1 MDTLDY
7 LLKNNA
13 QWAEKMKAKDAE
25 YFSRIYDVQTPK
37 YLWIGCS
44 DSRISA
50 NMTMGLKPGE
60 LFVHRNIANVV
71 VLTDMNCL
79 SVIQFAVEALGVEH
93 IIVCG
98 HYNCGGV
105 KAAMDNVR
113 FGLINNWLRH
123 IQDVIRTHEQLLGA
137 IEDEK
142 ERFFRLCELNV
153 LEQTLNVCE
162 TTFVQDAWEKNQN
175 LTVHGWIYDL
185 REGVLKKLGI
195 HLENNEQLESF
206 RQNKGYFTK
215 EQQ

>member
-13 QWAEKMKAKDAE
+13 RWAEKMKAKDAA
-25 YFSRIYDVQTPK
+25 YFTRIYDVQTPK

-71 VLTDMNCL
+71 VHTDMNCL

-105 KAAMDNVR
+105 RAAMDNVR

-123 IQDVIRTHEQLLGA
+123 IQDVIRKHEPQLGA
-137 IEDEK
+137 IEDEEK
-142 ERFFRLCELNV
+142 RFAKLCELNV
-153 LEQTLNVCE
+153 LEQALNVCE
-162 TTFVQDAWEKNQN
+162 TTFVQDAWGKSQN
-175 LTVHGWIYDL
+175 LTVHGWIYEM

-206 RQNKGYFTK
+206 RQNKGYFTR

>member
-1 MDTLDY
+1 MDAIDQ

-13 QWAEKMKAKDAE
+13 EWAEKMKADDAE
-25 YFSRIYDVQTPK
+25 YFSRIYDVQKPK

-71 VLTDMNCL
+71 VHTDMNCL

-105 KAAMDNVR
+105 RAAMEDVR
-113 FGLINNWLRH
+113 LGLINNWLRH
-123 IQDVIRTHEQLLGA
+123 IQDVMRTHEQTLEA
-137 IEDEK
+137 IEDEE
-142 ERFFRLCELNV
+142 ERFYKLCELNV

-162 TTFVQDAWEKNQN
+162 TSFVKDAWQRGQD
-175 LTVHGWIYDL
+175 LTVHGWIYDM

-195 HLENNEQLESF
+195 HLESRRQFDDLRREVSVNNFLK
-206 RQNKGYFTK
+206 N
-215 EQQ
+215 

>member
-7 LLKNNA
+7 LLENNA
-13 QWAEKMKAKDAE
+13 RWAQKMKTKDAE

-71 VLTDMNCL
+71 VHSDMNCL

-93 IIVCG
+93 IIICG

-105 KAAMDNVR
+105 KAAMENVR

-123 IQDVIRTHEQLLGA
+123 IQDVMRTHEDLLDA
-137 IEDEK
+137 IEDDEQ
-142 ERFFRLCELNV
+142 RFLKLCELNV

-162 TTFVQDAWEKNQN
+162 TTFVQDAWEKKQN
-175 LTVHGWIYDL
+175 LTVHGWIYDM
-185 REGVLKKLGI
+185 REGVLEKLGI
-195 HLENNEQLESF
+195 HLENNEQLENL
-206 RQNKGYFTK
+206 RHDKRYFTK
-215 EQQ
+215 QTK

>member
-13 QWAEKMKAKDAE
+13 RWAEKMKAKDAE

-71 VLTDMNCL
+71 VHTDMNCL

-123 IQDVIRTHEQLLGA
+123 IQDVMRTHEETLAA
-137 IEDEK
+137 IKDEEK
-142 ERFFRLCELNV
+142 RFLKLCELNV
-153 LEQTLNVCE
+153 LEQAMNVCE
-162 TTFVQDAWEKNQN
+162 TTFVQDAWEKGQN
-175 LTVHGWIYDL
+175 LTVHGWIYNM
-185 REGVLKKLGI
+185 RQGVLKKLGI
-195 HLENNEQLESF
+195 HLGNNKHLENL
-206 RQNKGYFTK
+206 RQNKKYFTK
-215 EQQ
+215 KQR

>member
-1 MDTLDY
+1 MDTLDH
-7 LLKNNA
+7 LLENNA
-13 QWAEKMKAKDAE
+13 RWAEKMKAKDAE

-71 VLTDMNCL
+71 VHTDMNCL

-105 KAAMDNVR
+105 KAAMENVR

-123 IQDVIRTHEQLLGA
+123 IQDVIRTHEPLLDA
-137 IEDEK
+137 IEDEH
-142 ERFFRLCELNV
+142 ERLSRLCELNV

-162 TTFVQDAWEKNQN
+162 TTFVQDAWEKNQD

-195 HLENNEQLESF
+195 HLENNEQLESL
-206 RQNKGYFTK
+206 RQNKGYFTTK
-215 EQQ
+215 K

>member
-1 MDTLDY
+1 METLDY
-7 LLKNNA
+7 LLENNA
-13 QWAEKMKAKDAE
+13 RWAEKMKAKDAE
-25 YFSRIYDVQTPK
+25 YFSRIYDVQNPK

-71 VLTDMNCL
+71 VHTDMNCL

-105 KAAMDNVR
+105 KAAIDNVR

-123 IQDVIRTHEQLLGA
+123 IQDVFRTHETMLEA
-137 IEDEK
+137 IGDDE
-142 ERFFRLCELNV
+142 ERFAKLCELNV

-162 TTFVQDAWEKNQN
+162 TTFVQDAWARKQS
-175 LTVHGWIYDL
+175 LTVHGWIYDM
-185 REGVLKKLGI
+185 REGVLRKLGI
-195 HLENNEQLESF
+195 LLENDAQLNDLRRNKF
-206 RQNKGYFTK
+206 NFTTKRQ
-215 EQQ
+215 

>member
-7 LLKNNA
+7 LLENNER
-13 QWAEKMKAKDAE
+13 WAEKMKAKDAE

-71 VLTDMNCL
+71 VHTDMNCL

-123 IQDVIRTHEQLLGA
+123 IQDVMRMHEETLEA
-137 IEDEK
+137 IENEDERVSK
-142 ERFFRLCELNV
+142 LCELNV

-162 TTFVQDAWEKNQN
+162 TTFVQDAWGKNQN

-195 HLENNEQLESF
+195 HLENSEQLGNL
-206 RQNKGYFTK
+206 RQNRRYFTTK
-215 EQQ
+215 Q

>member
-1 MDTLDY
+1 METLDY
-7 LLKNNA
+7 LLENNA
-13 QWAEKMKAKDAE
+13 RWAEKMKAKDAE
-25 YFSRIYDVQTPK
+25 YFSRIYDVQNPK

-71 VLTDMNCL
+71 VHTDMNCL

-105 KAAMDNVR
+105 KAALDNVR

-123 IQDVIRTHEQLLGA
+123 IQDVIQQHQATLDA
-137 IEDEK
+137 IGDEEK
-142 ERFFRLCELNV
+142 RFAKLCELNV

-162 TTFVQDAWEKNQN
+162 TTFVQDAWAKNQN
-175 LTVHGWIYDL
+175 LTVHGWIYDM
-185 REGVLKKLGI
+185 REGVLEKLGI
-195 HLENNEQLESF
+195 HLENNEQLDDLRRNKNYF
-206 RQNKGYFTK
+206 ITKRQ
-215 EQQ
+215 

>member
-7 LLKNNA
+7 LLENNSR
-13 QWAEKMKAKDAE
+13 WAEKMKSKDAE

-71 VLTDMNCL
+71 VHTDMNCL

-105 KAAMDNVR
+105 KAAMENVR

-123 IQDVIRTHEQLLGA
+123 IQDVIRTHEPLLDA
-137 IEDEK
+137 IEDET
-142 ERFFRLCELNV
+142 ERFSRLCELNV

-195 HLENNEQLESF
+195 HLENNEKFESF
-206 RQNKGYFTK
+206 RRNKGYFIK

>member
-1 MDTLDY
+1 MDTLDH
-7 LLKNNA
+7 LLENNA
-13 QWAEKMKAKDAE
+13 RWAEKMKRKDAE
-25 YFSRIYDVQTPK
+25 FFTRGYDIQNPK

-71 VLTDMNCL
+71 PHTDMNCL

-105 KAAMDNVR
+105 KAAMQNAR
-113 FGLINNWLRH
+113 LGLIDNWLRH
-123 IQDVIRTHEQLLGA
+123 IRDVMRTHEATLEA
-137 IEDEK
+137 ITDER
-142 ERFFRLCELNV
+142 ERLYKLCELNV

-162 TTFVQDAWEKNQN
+162 TNSVQDAWRGGRK
-175 LTVHGWIYDL
+175 LSVHGWIYDM

-195 HLENNEQLESF
+195 HLENGEQLEDL
-206 RQNKGYFTK
+206 RQNKLFLTK
-215 EQQ
+215 KQ

>member
-71 VLTDMNCL
+71 VHTDMNCL

-105 KAAMDNVR
+105 KAAMENVR

-123 IQDVIRTHEQLLGA
+123 IQDVIRTHEPLLSA
-137 IEDEK
+137 IEDET
-142 ERFFRLCELNV
+142 ERFFKLCELNV

-162 TTFVQDAWEKNQN
+162 TTFVQDAWGKNQN
-175 LTVHGWIYDL
+175 LTVHGWIYDM

-195 HLENNEQLESF
+195 HLENNGQLENL
-206 RQNKGYFTK
+206 RQSKRSLVKNQK
-215 EQQ
+215 

>member
-1 MDTLDY
+1 MDTLDH
-7 LLKNNA
+7 LLENNA
-13 QWAEKMKAKDAE
+13 RWAEKMKRKDAE
-25 YFSRIYDVQTPK
+25 FFSRIYDVQHPK

-71 VLTDMNCL
+71 VHTDMNCL

-105 KAAMDNVR
+105 KAAMEDAQL
-113 FGLINNWLRH
+113 GLINNWLRH
-123 IQDVIRTHEQLLGA
+123 IQDVIRTHEATLAA
-137 IEDEK
+137 IPDDEA
-142 ERFFRLCELNV
+142 RFYKLCELNV

-162 TTFVQDAWEKNQN
+162 TSFVKDAWKRGQK
-175 LTVHGWIYDL
+175 LTIHGWIYDM

-195 HLENNEQLESF
+195 HVENRQQLDVLRHEFSI
-206 RQNKGYFTK
+206 
-215 EQQ
+215 

>member
-7 LLKNNA
+7 LLENNA
-13 QWAEKMKAKDAE
+13 RWAEKMKAKDAAF
-25 YFSRIYDVQTPK
+25 FSRIYDVQTPK

-71 VLTDMNCL
+71 VHTDMNCL

-123 IQDVIRTHEQLLGA
+123 IQDVIRTHEATLGA
-137 IEDEK
+137 IEDE
-142 ERFFRLCELNV
+142 ENRFFKLCELNV

-195 HLENNEQLESF
+195 HLENNEQLEDL
-206 RQNKGYFTK
+206 RQNKGHFTK
-215 EQQ
+215 NQR

>member
-7 LLKNNA
+7 LLENNSR
-13 QWAEKMKAKDAE
+13 WAEKMKAKDAE
-25 YFSRIYDVQTPK
+25 YFSRISDVQTPK

-71 VLTDMNCL
+71 VHTDMNCL

-105 KAAMDNVR
+105 KAAMENVR

-123 IQDVIRTHEQLLGA
+123 IQDVIRTHEGLLET
-137 IEDEK
+137 IKDEEK
-142 ERFFRLCELNV
+142 RLSRLCELNV

-175 LTVHGWIYDL
+175 LAVHGWIYDM

-195 HLENNEQLESF
+195 YLENNEQVETL
-206 RQNKGYFTK
+206 RQNKGYFM
-215 EQQ
+215 

>member
-1 MDTLDY
+1 METLDY

-13 QWAEKMKAKDAE
+13 RWAEKMKAKDAE
-25 YFSRIYDVQTPK
+25 FFSRIYDVQMPK

-71 VLTDMNCL
+71 VHTDMNCL

-123 IQDVIRTHEQLLGA
+123 IQDVMRTHEQTLGA
-137 IEDEK
+137 IRDEEK
-142 ERFFRLCELNV
+142 RFSRLCELNV

-175 LTVHGWIYDL
+175 LTVHGWIYDM
-185 REGVLKKLGI
+185 REGVLEKLGI
-195 HLENNEQLESF
+195 HLENNEQLENL
-206 RQNKGYFTK
+206 RQNRGHFTK
-215 EQQ
+215 KQR

>member
-1 MDTLDY
+1 METLDY
-7 LLKNNA
+7 LLENNA
-13 QWAEKMKAKDAE
+13 RWAEKMKAKDAE

-71 VLTDMNCL
+71 VHTDMNCL
-79 SVIQFAVEALGVEH
+79 SVVQFAVEALGVEH

-105 KAAMDNVR
+105 KAAMNNVR

-123 IQDVIRTHEQLLGA
+123 IQDVIRTHEETLDA
-137 IEDEK
+137 IADAD
-142 ERFFRLCELNV
+142 ERFMKLCELNV

-162 TTFVQDAWEKNQN
+162 TTFVQDAWGKNQN
-175 LTVHGWIYDL
+175 LTVHGWIYDM

-195 HLENNEQLESF
+195 HLENSEQLENL
-206 RQNKGYFTK
+206 RQDRRYFTTK
-215 EQQ
+215 QQ

>member
-1 MDTLDY
+1 MEALDH

-13 QWAEKMKAKDAE
+13 RWAEEMKAKDAE
-25 YFSRIYDVQTPK
+25 YFSRIYDVQKPK

-71 VLTDMNCL
+71 VHTDMNCL

-105 KAAMDNVR
+105 KAAMENVR

-123 IQDVIRTHEQLLGA
+123 IQDVIRTHETLLNG
-137 IEDEK
+137 IEDES

-153 LEQTLNVCE
+153 LEQALNVCE
-162 TTFVQDAWEKNQN
+162 TTFVQDAWEKKQK
-175 LTVHGWIYDL
+175 LTVHGWIYDM

-195 HLENNEQLESF
+195 QMENNEQLDNT
-206 RQNKGYFTK
+206 RQTKGYFTQK
-215 EQQ
+215 Q

>member
-7 LLKNNA
+7 LLENNTR
-13 QWAEKMKAKDAE
+13 WAEKMKAKDAE

-71 VLTDMNCL
+71 VHSDMNCL

-93 IIVCG
+93 IIICG

-105 KAAMDNVR
+105 KAAMENVR

-123 IQDVIRTHEQLLGA
+123 IQDVARTHEQLLNT
-137 IEDEK
+137 IKDEK
-142 ERFFRLCELNV
+142 KRFSRLCELNV
-153 LEQTLNVCE
+153 LEQALNVCE

-175 LTVHGWIYDL
+175 LTVHGWIYDM

-195 HLENNEQLESF
+195 HLENNEQLENL

-215 EQQ
+215 KHQ

>member
-7 LLKNNA
+7 LLENNSL
-13 QWAEKMKAKDAE
+13 WAEKMKNKDSE
-25 YFSRIYDVQTPK
+25 FFSRIYDIQNPK

-60 LFVHRNIANVV
+60 LFVHRNIANLVV
-71 VLTDMNCL
+71 HTDMNCL

-105 KAAMDNVR
+105 RAAMDDAQL
-113 FGLINNWLRH
+113 GLISNWLRH
-123 IQDVIRTHEQLLGA
+123 IQDVMLTHGQKLDA

-142 ERFFRLCELNV
+142 ERFYKLCELNV

-162 TTFVQDAWEKNQN
+162 TSFVKDAWKRGQN
-175 LTVHGWIYDL
+175 LAVHGWIYDM

-195 HLENNEQLESF
+195 HLENGEQLENL
-206 RQNKGYFTK
+206 RQNKILHTSNK
-215 EQQ
+215 